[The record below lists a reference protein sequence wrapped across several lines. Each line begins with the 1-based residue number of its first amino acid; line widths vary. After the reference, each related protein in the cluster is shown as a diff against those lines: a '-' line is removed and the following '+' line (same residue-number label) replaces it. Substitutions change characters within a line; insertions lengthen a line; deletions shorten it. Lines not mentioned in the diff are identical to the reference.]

1 MSAPPRGNGTPE
13 AAPLPEHRQ
22 KMVEAANAAYQQ
34 LLAERDEC
42 ERKLHDANL
51 KIEQMTVQL
60 ESLKQVVG
68 MMEGTYLQTKMENE
82 NRVSTYQAQRD
93 EAVARHAS
101 LEATLANIYVILRNT
116 INEPEAAA

>member
-22 KMVEAANAAYQQ
+22 KMVEA
-34 LLAERDEC
+34 
-42 ERKLHDANL
+42 ANL